1 MRYLSGIQPSG
12 VLHIGNYFGA
22 IRQHIQSQDEHDSYY
37 FIADYHA
44 LTTVRDAEVLR
55 ENVLGVA
62 LDYLSLGLDPEKT
75 TFFRHSEVPEVQ
87 ELAWVLSTLTPMG
100 LLERCHSYKDKIA
113 KGIAPDHGLFA
124 YPVLMASDILIYDS
138 NRVPVGKDQVQ
149 HIEVTR
155 DIAQRL
161 NHIYGN
167 GGEILVIP
175 EAQVEESTAVVPGI
189 DGQKMSKSYDNTLEM
204 FASEKKLK
212 KAIGK
217 IVTDSRTP
225 DEPKDPEEIIMYQ
238 LYRLFASA
246 DELETMAERYRGGGY
261 GYGDAKKDLLEK
273 LLDYFAPYRKK
284 REELASDPAGVYEI
298 LSAGAAQARA
308 TAQATVERVYKAV
321 GLR

>member
-1 MRYLSGIQPSG
+1 M
-12 VLHIGNYFGA
+12 
-22 IRQHIQSQDEHDSYY
+22 
-37 FIADYHA
+37 
-44 LTTVRDAEVLR
+44 
-55 ENVLGVA
+55 
-62 LDYLSLGLDPEKT
+62 
-75 TFFRHSEVPEVQ
+75 
-87 ELAWVLSTLTPMG
+87 
-100 LLERCHSYKDKIA
+100 ERCHSYKDKTA

-124 YPVLMASDILIYDS
+124 YPVLMAADILIYDS
-138 NRVPVGKDQVQ
+138 NKVPVGKDQIQ

-155 DIAQRL
+155 DIAQRI
-161 NHIYGN
+161 NHVYGK
-167 GGEILVIP
+167 GQELLVIP

-246 DELETMAERYRGGGY
+246 DELETMAERYRAGGY

-298 LSAGAAQARA
+298 LAAGAARARA
-308 TAQATVERVYKAV
+308 TARATVERVYKAV